1 MMVLSNGL
9 RVGVAFAFF
18 QSAVSRH
25 GPLAQVCPSSKDG
38 AGVYVTAK
46 EIFRDRIFFFFN
58 DNHTGG
64 CNSWQAWCCQGS
76 YSDGDLKGR
85 LKLAAVQ

>member
-1 MMVLSNGL
+1 MKKITQVIHMMVLSNGL
-9 RVGVAFAFF
+9 RVGVAFACF

-46 EIFRDRIFFFFN
+46 EIFRDRFFFFFFLMIITLA
-58 DNHTGG
+58 DVTAGRHGAAKDRIPTGI
-64 CNSWQAWCCQGS
+64 
-76 YSDGDLKGR
+76 
-85 LKLAAVQ
+85 